1 MTARRGPYSTGRRR
15 CRPKPGWRSRPAPFA
30 TRSKICVCRRQRA
43 ISRHQD
49 LSRRAAM
56 PSFDI
61 VSRIDLAE
69 VDNALAGM
77 TREIGTRFDFKGSR
91 CTIKRQEGVLTI
103 LADDELKLKQMHELL
118 KVHLTRR
125 KVEPAALDYK
135 TPEKASGNTLRQ
147 TIVLRQ
153 GVHAALA
160 RQLIREFKD
169 TKLKIQVS
177 VQGDELRVTGKK
189 RDDLQA
195 TIAVARGL
203 KIEQPLQY
211 VNFRE

>member
-1 MTARRGPYSTGRRR
+1 
-15 CRPKPGWRSRPAPFA
+15 
-30 TRSKICVCRRQRA
+30 V
-43 ISRHQD
+43 
-49 LSRRAAM
+49 

-77 TREIGTRFDFKGSR
+77 TREIGTRFDFKGSK
-91 CTIKRQEGVLTI
+91 CTIRRQESILTV

-125 KVEPAALDYK
+125 KVDPAALDYK

-153 GVHAALA
+153 GVDAALA
-160 RQLIREFKD
+160 RQLIREIKD
-169 TKLKIQVS
+169 SKLKVQVS
-177 VQGDELRVTGKK
+177 IQGDELRVTGKK

-195 TIAVARGL
+195 AIAMARGL

-211 VNFRE
+211 INFRE